1 MNPYAP
7 PTVPMAASPE
17 PSEVS
22 LKNPAR
28 FLLYPL
34 AALCILF
41 FIAMEWHHWHNSFK
55 FRIVDFLNAGAGAL
69 IGLFGFTALVLGSR
83 KLSKNTRVL
92 TMLWSVAGGSILVI
106 SMFFEPPASLQDF
119 LLISLTGAILLLVA
133 ILAFRSVPQ
142 RSLPL
147 NSNWQP

>member
-7 PTVPMAASPE
+7 PTVAMAASPE
-17 PSEVS
+17 PSQVS

-55 FRIVDFLNAGAGAL
+55 FRTVDFLNAGAGAL

-92 TMLWSVAGGSILVI
+92 TMLWSFAGGSILVDKHVFRTT
-106 SMFFEPPASLQDF
+106 SFASGSSIDF
-119 LLISLTGAILLLVA
+119 ADWCNSAARCNPRV
-133 ILAFRSVPQ
+133 SQ
-142 RSLPL
+142 RSPTLL
-147 NSNWQP
+147 AAE